1 MASMF
6 PRRALMAALAGL
18 ALAVT
23 TGCGGGGGS
32 GGDSNPAPSA
42 SPSLPSAQ
50 GAPAPRVF
58 VAGDSLAD
66 VGTFGFKATVQSAA
80 NPAAGYPVYPEI
92 VARDLGAGSLC
103 SYFSSSD
110 SLVFTTH
117 AGCTDFAVGGAQVV
131 SSVSRGG
138 SALPYSVQYQLEHA
152 VAANGGAWKAGD
164 LVIVDAGANDAA
176 GLATSYRD
184 ARASSASSQAI
195 YAALLAQQLDASTIQ
210 QALAQPDGGSVAA
223 RLYMQEVA
231 RTLWTAVKANTL
243 DKGATR
249 VVLLNVPDLS
259 LTPKF
264 RTIANEIATAEGA
277 AAGAAFQ
284 AALRQWVVAFNTE
297 LAALVAGE
305 SRVVLVPYFEDLTAE
320 VANPAAFGLTNAT
333 GAVCPPAGDFP
344 ACTDAALDASPPAG
358 LAAGWWKT
366 WAFSN
371 EFHPS
376 PRGHELLA
384 ASVERTL
391 TRAGWR

>member
-6 PRRALMAALAGL
+6 PRRALSAALASV
-18 ALAVT
+18 ALAIT
-23 TGCGGGGGS
+23 AGCGGGGS
-32 GGDSNPAPSA
+32 DSTPAPAPSTT
-42 SPSLPSAQ
+42 LPVAQ
-50 GAPAPRVF
+50 AAPAPRVF

-66 VGTFGFKATVQSAA
+66 VGTFGLKATVQSAA
-80 NPAAGYPVYPEI
+80 DPAAGYPVYPEI

-103 SYFSSSD
+103 NYFSSSD

-138 SALPYSVQYQLEHA
+138 SALPYSLQYQLEHA
-152 VAANGGAWKAGD
+152 VEANGGAWKAGD
-164 LVIVDAGANDAA
+164 LLIVGAGANDAA
-176 GLATSYRD
+176 GLATTYRD
-184 ARASSASSQAI
+184 ARAGNASSQAI
-195 YAALLAQQLDASTIQ
+195 YAALLAQQLSASTIQ

-223 RLYMQEVA
+223 GLYMQQVA

-249 VVLLNVPDLS
+249 VVVLNVPDLT

-264 RTIANEIATAEGA
+264 RTIASEIATAEGA

-284 AALRQWVVAFNTE
+284 ASLRQWVTMFNTE
-297 LAALVAGE
+297 LALLAAGE
-305 SRVVLVPYFEDLTAE
+305 PRVALVPYFEDLTAE
-320 VANPAAFGLTNAT
+320 VTNPAAFGLTNVTSAS
-333 GAVCPPAGDFP
+333 CPSAGDFQ
-344 ACTDAALDASPPAG
+344 ACTDAALDASPAAG
-358 LAAGWWKT
+358 LAPGWWKT

-384 ASVERTL
+384 ASVERAL
-391 TRAGWR
+391 AKAGWR